1 MQLNLPALALK
12 LELVWV
18 GGLSCVSLCTC
29 VTGATSGWSLRV
41 PRATSWPPPVPRQRR
56 EQGMGRNGC

>member
-1 MQLNLPALALK
+1 MQLSLPALALK

-18 GGLSCVSLCTC
+18 GGLSCVSLYMC
-29 VTGATSGWSLRV
+29 VTGATSGWSLSV
-41 PRATSWPPPVPRQRR
+41 PRATSWPPVPQQHR